1 MAKFFVLLLSLFFFS
16 FGMDPVKVM
25 YLTYPLKEK
34 DFKKAVD
41 DVKKGMEEKGIKVI
55 RVLTISDAIRARG
68 SADFPNYYV
77 IFGCEMP
84 EMKSIL
90 LKAPALSN
98 VVPCSVAVHQSKDGK
113 IYATLINENV
123 FLSKY
128 GAKLTKEERLAVSK
142 TYGQLRAVLSEKSGK
157 KLKAVRM
164 PPPKEELVYEEEVK
178 GLGYD
183 EFKTLF
189 KTSLDG
195 VNMNVLDVIE
205 VSQESPKFSIFLTCN
220 LSYGEAILKDIPQ
233 FGTLAPCRVY
243 TYEKPNGTVGV
254 GYINIPFLL
263 QTYSK
268 HLKEDKANIF
278 RKADQDIKSAIKEAG
293 GE

>member
-1 MAKFFVLLLSLFFFS
+1 MIKLFILLLSLFLFS
-16 FGMDPVKVM
+16 FGMDPIKAM

-41 DVKKGMEEKGIKVI
+41 GVKRGMEERGIKVI
-55 RVLTISDAIRARG
+55 RVLTVSDAIKARG

-84 EMKSIL
+84 EMRSIL
-90 LKAPALSN
+90 LKAPGLSN
-98 VVPCSVAVHQSKDGK
+98 LVPCSVAVHQSKDGK
-113 IYATLINENV
+113 VYATLINETV
-123 FLSKY
+123 FISKY
-128 GAKLTKEERLAVSK
+128 GKNLINEERLAIK
-142 TYGQLRAVLSEKSGK
+142 KIYRQLRTVLSQNSDKRL
-157 KLKAVRM
+157 KLVKI
-164 PPPKEELVYEEEVK
+164 PPPKEELVYEEEIAS
-178 GLGYD
+178 LGYD

-195 VNMNVLDVIE
+195 VNMNVLDVLE
-205 VSQESPKFSIFLTCN
+205 VSQETPKFSIFLACN

-243 TYEKPNGTVGV
+243 VYEKPDGKVGV
-254 GYINIPFLL
+254 GYVNIPFLL
-263 QTYSK
+263 KTYSRY
-268 HLKEDKANIF
+268 LKEDKANIF
-278 RKADQDIKSAIKEAG
+278 RKADEDIKSAIKEAK